1 MTQDRRKELTP
12 VVDDRRGPDRRVH
25 ERVPVDLEVDYRAS
39 DTFLFA
45 YITDISAMGI
55 FVRTETPEPK
65 GARINMRFRVAGG
78 ELMELEGVV
87 VWVNP
92 VVADDV
98 EGRNPGMGVEFM
110 NFSAAQR
117 EEMLRLVR
125 TFAYLNDE
133 PPSRDFVDA
142 DADEDD
148 VERGT
153 GNAS

>member
-1 MTQDRRKELTP
+1 MTQDRRKELTT
-12 VVDDRRGPDRRVH
+12 VVDDRRGADRRIH

-78 ELMELEGVV
+78 ELMEVEGVV
-87 VWVNP
+87 VWINP
-92 VVADDV
+92 VVAD
-98 EGRNPGMGVEFM
+98 EGEARNPGMGVEFV
-110 NFSAAQR
+110 NLSAAQR

-133 PPSRDFVDA
+133 PPSSDGA
-142 DADEDD
+142 EDEGDLPRGSGD
-148 VERGT
+148 V
-153 GNAS
+153 S